1 MYCYD
6 LRVPYY
12 LSNNTLK
19 YLIDYILQARLYYV
33 SVYWVHQFK
42 GLLIQISD
50 QSHVNYSV
58 HLGIR
63 LSAEVW
69 PQTKN
74 RKNLF
79 RWHGCGCQTGLVEC
93 FRKCSS
99 TEIPLQ
105 SQVCGSSLGE
115 NTLFM
120 LEVAGEWPD
129 TWHTLGTL
137 VQPVH
142 GLNATA
148 EPEYCCW
155 AYPILYDHSVPSYG
169 CFQQDNAAC

>member
-1 MYCYD
+1 MRLQLWIHIYIIIYYLYTVYCYD

-69 PQTKN
+69 P
-74 RKNLF
+74 
-79 RWHGCGCQTGLVEC
+79 
-93 FRKCSS
+93 
-99 TEIPLQ
+99 
-105 SQVCGSSLGE
+105 
-115 NTLFM
+115 
-120 LEVAGEWPD
+120 
-129 TWHTLGTL
+129 
-137 VQPVH
+137 
-142 GLNATA
+142 
-148 EPEYCCW
+148 
-155 AYPILYDHSVPSYG
+155 
-169 CFQQDNAAC
+169 